1 MFSFKRF
8 MMDLVLYRKAMLISF
23 LIFAAGVALG
33 AANADALTRL
43 ILPDLEKL
51 GEYSRQL
58 SQTETPELHFFTFIF
73 LNNALKSVAIMVLG
87 GLLGLLPGIFLLMNG
102 VALGYVVAAASSRG
116 EHVLD
121 LIVRG
126 LLPHGIIEIPAILIA
141 SGFGL
146 QFGYLVIKSLGERGA
161 RDPGERTV
169 DWRGFFTA
177 FCRGACWVVLLLV
190 IAAVIESTLTFYLVG
205 S

>member
-8 MMDLVLYRKAMLISF
+8 VTDLMLYRKAMLVSL

-33 AANADALTRL
+33 AANADTLTRL
-43 ILPDLEKL
+43 ILSDLEKL

-58 SQTETPELHFFTFIF
+58 SQTKTPELHFFTFIF

-87 GLLGLLPGIFLLMNG
+87 GLLGIMPGVFLLMNG
-102 VALGYVVAAASSRG
+102 VALGYVVAAAGSRG

-121 LIVRG
+121 LIIRG

-146 QFGYLVIKSLGERGA
+146 QFGYLVIKSLGELGA

-169 DWRGFFTA
+169 DWRGFFKT
-177 FCRGACWVVLLLV
+177 FFRGACWVVLLLV
-190 IAAVIESTLTFYLVG
+190 VAAVIESTLTFYLVR